1 MADRLFEFV
10 KWALK
15 SQYRKPTVYGMENYD
30 ENTPGIFLSN
40 HERFFGPITVTTRFP
55 VPVRQW
61 AISVIVDKEE
71 AKKYIKDTLFVDTL
85 HFPDKLAES
94 FGNFA
99 AHPVSWA
106 ISNAN
111 PIPAHFDKKRSALS
125 IMNGLKSIEVGEN
138 QLMFAPNKSPYDE
151 TFEFMQGYTVLAKL
165 AAMRLNITPKLYP
178 VALCKKRASIS
189 IGKPTVLDAS
199 AHFKHECERI
209 NDYIISEIR
218 KGYNIACK
226 KIRNR

>member
-1 MADRLFEFV
+1 M
-10 KWALK
+10 
-15 SQYRKPTVYGMENYD
+15 QNYD
-30 ENTPGIFLSN
+30 DSVPGIFLSN

-61 AISVIVDKEE
+61 AISVIVDTEE

-106 ISNAN
+106 VRNIN
-111 PIPAHFDKKRSALS
+111 PISAFTDKKRSTLS
-125 IMNGLKSIEVGEN
+125 IVNGLKAIKAGEN
-138 QLMFAPNKSPYDE
+138 QLMYAPNQSPNHE
-151 TFEFMQGYTVLAKL
+151 EFKFMQGYTVLASL
-165 AAMRLNITPKLYP
+165 AALRLGITPKLYP
-178 VALCKKRASIS
+178 VALNKKRATIF
-189 IGKPTVLDAS
+189 IGKPTTLDPDIK
-199 AHFKHECERI
+199 FKKECHRV

-218 KGYNIACK
+218 KGYSNE
-226 KIRNR
+226 